1 MVRHKV
7 GIARC
12 AAYAVRYSLSAKMT
26 ESELDAVDA
35 ATWKAEADTLITLLS
50 EQNKP
55 LEGVV

>member
-1 MVRHKV
+1 
-7 GIARC
+7 
-12 AAYAVRYSLSAKMT
+12 MT
-26 ESELDAVDA
+26 TSELDVVEA